1 MEAKL
6 PDNCQLS
13 LVSWQLFFLRI
24 PAKRIE
30 RVLLFSQRRKILG
43 NCRLWNGRKMRILEA
58 KKEKRRK
65 TSEAF
70 FRVIF
75 PRVKICKF
83 SFSCYKDQR
92 KSGRLRHFTNVGLFF
107 LSIPI
112 PGFVPSDR
120 FAWNGP
126 VRLSF
131 TDRRNSLRSD
141 TTGRAFRKSKTTL
154 AGAPMVPEH
163 EHLRLPSSLPGR
175 LNRT

>member
-1 MEAKL
+1 
-6 PDNCQLS
+6 
-13 LVSWQLFFLRI
+13 
-24 PAKRIE
+24 
-30 RVLLFSQRRKILG
+30 
-43 NCRLWNGRKMRILEA
+43 MRILEA

-131 TDRRNSLRSD
+131 TDRRNSSQARQTPPVGRSENL
-141 TTGRAFRKSKTTL
+141 TGPSFLLQWSSATKPCIFRQHYRTKKESFIEWK
-154 AGAPMVPEH
+154 GRPPWPEYGY
-163 EHLRLPSSLPGR
+163 LGYLTGLF
-175 LNRT
+175 L